1 VSLGHA
7 RAKGDDSYSSR
18 KEAIDEWR
26 LPHASAKAAVVS
38 IDLKFFR
45 GASTLHWAAYHME
58 NYAEI

>member
-1 VSLGHA
+1 M
-7 RAKGDDSYSSR
+7 RALRETIRTRAEKKRSMTGV
-18 KEAIDEWR
+18 WR